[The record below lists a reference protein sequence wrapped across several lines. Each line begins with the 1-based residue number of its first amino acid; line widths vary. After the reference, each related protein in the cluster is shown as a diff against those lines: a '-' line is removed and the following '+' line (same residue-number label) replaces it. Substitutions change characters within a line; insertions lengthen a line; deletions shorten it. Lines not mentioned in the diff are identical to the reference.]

1 MKTTTIKQRVMLPG
15 SPHDVFELL
24 MDEKKHAE
32 FTGGKAKIS
41 RDIRGA
47 FSVFDGW
54 ATGVTMNLIADKKIV
69 QTWRGADWPKD
80 TFSKVTFTLSTA
92 KHGSTKLEFLQTDVP
107 AKFANDVAQG
117 WRDYYWEPMKEA
129 LAGS

>member
-24 MDEKKHAE
+24 MDEKKHAR
-32 FTGGKAKIS
+32 FTGGTAKIS

-54 ATGVTMNLIADKKIV
+54 ATGVTMNLVADKKIV

-80 TFSKVTFTLSTA
+80 MFSKVTFTLSAA
-92 KHGSTKLEFLQTDVP
+92 KKGSTKLEFLQTDVP

-129 LAGS
+129 LSGQ